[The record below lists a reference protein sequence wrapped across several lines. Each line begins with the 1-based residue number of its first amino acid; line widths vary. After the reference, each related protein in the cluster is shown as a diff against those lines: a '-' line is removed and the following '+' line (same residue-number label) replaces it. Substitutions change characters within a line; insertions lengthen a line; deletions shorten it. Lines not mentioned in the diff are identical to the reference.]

1 MCNTHTHTWELW
13 NMWYYIRNIIIGPT
27 SHQQKQL
34 RGVIMSSL
42 RFLQNNIHSWSVG
55 HARTKSPRKWGW
67 FYEPGKL
74 WHTREVWERLHHHE
88 RRFLSNGQ
96 AFNAKVWYVVCSGMI
111 TVTPRMG
118 KQMETKSR
126 SMCKVY
132 QNAAWSWG
140 LCGSCTTFWGKILQ
154 LPNQQ
159 SYTQFGFF
167 LKRSD
172 IPGGS
177 DSEWS
182 KRPMASPWSVQVR
195 LLRPYQPFRTSLGMS
210 G

>member
-1 MCNTHTHTWELW
+1 ML
-13 NMWYYIRNIIIGPT
+13 G
-27 SHQQKQL
+27 L
-34 RGVIMSSL
+34 
-42 RFLQNNIHSWSVG
+42 
-55 HARTKSPRKWGW
+55 SPHENGGW
-67 FYEPGKL
+67 FSEPGKL

-140 LCGSCTTFWGKILQ
+140 LCGSCTIFWGKILQ

-159 SYTQFGFF
+159 SYTTNLAAFKVGFYLKQWVIQAAHGLSMICTGEVAEAIPTFSNLVGDVRITLANYAEKMAKRNNLF
-167 LKRSD
+167 LF
-172 IPGGS
+172 
-177 DSEWS
+177 
-182 KRPMASPWSVQVR
+182 Q
-195 LLRPYQPFRTSLGMS
+195 YCFFF
-210 G
+210 